1 MPLELDL
8 QVASAA
14 PDLPS
19 EAQFRAWCE
28 LALRQRPESE
38 LTIRLVDE
46 AEGLELNSTYRH
58 KDYATNVLSFP
69 ADVPDELLDIPLL
82 GDLVICA
89 PVVAREALEQR
100 KPLQA
105 HWAHLVIHGC
115 LHLLGYDHIDDA
127 EAEEME
133 TLERE
138 LLAELG
144 HPDPYACDDEE
155 PPSKEKMSEDRS
167 SNGHKSWL
175 DKITQAFAHEPRNR
189 QELLELL
196 RDAHDNKLLDSEAL
210 SIVEGAIQVADL
222 QVRDIMVPR
231 SQMMS
236 IRSTQTPK
244 EFLPAI
250 IEAAHSRYPVVGE
263 SLDDVMGVL
272 LAKDL
277 LPLILH
283 NDERPF
289 DIKELLRPATF
300 VPESKRLNVLLR
312 EFRANRNHMAIVI
325 DEYGGVA
332 GLVTIEDVLEQIV
345 GDIED
350 EHDVEEDSYIKPL
363 PSGDF
368 IVKALT
374 PVDAFND
381 FFGSEFS
388 DEEFD
393 TVGGLVMSAFGHLP
407 KRNEVVE
414 LGEFRFRVLNADSRR
429 VHLLRLSPLQN

>member
-1 MPLELDL
+1 
-8 QVASAA
+8 
-14 PDLPS
+14 
-19 EAQFRAWCE
+19 
-28 LALRQRPESE
+28 
-38 LTIRLVDE
+38 
-46 AEGLELNSTYRH
+46 
-58 KDYATNVLSFP
+58 
-69 ADVPDELLDIPLL
+69 
-82 GDLVICA
+82 
-89 PVVAREALEQR
+89 
-100 KPLQA
+100 
-105 HWAHLVIHGC
+105 
-115 LHLLGYDHIDDA
+115 
-127 EAEEME
+127 
-133 TLERE
+133 
-138 LLAELG
+138 
-144 HPDPYACDDEE
+144 
-155 PPSKEKMSEDRS
+155 MSEDRS

-381 FFGSEFS
+381 FFGSE
-388 DEEFD
+388 
-393 TVGGLVMSAFGHLP
+393 
-407 KRNEVVE
+407 
-414 LGEFRFRVLNADSRR
+414 
-429 VHLLRLSPLQN
+429 